1 MALHRLL
8 ARQLKKLGCDST
20 SCNDFSGFAQMVSG
34 TYSQADDDR
43 EMLERSLRVSSEEVM
58 QVNAELRA
66 MMSALRESEEKYRII
81 FNSARVGILHST
93 FAGCLTDGNPTLAR
107 MLGYAD
113 RQHMLEGITNLAHDA
128 YLHPEDRQ
136 AFLEAL
142 LASPDGMSMEREFKR
157 LDGSTFIAFINAS
170 LQRDE
175 QGQPTFIT
183 GTLEDIT
190 ERKQAEE
197 ALRESEEKYREVI
210 ENSTDALYRIDS
222 EGRIDMLSPSGVE
235 LLGFASAEEMLGKPQ
250 EHFWMFPLQC
260 VHMTDEL
267 RQRGEIRDHEA
278 VLRRKD
284 GTPVHVAIS
293 SWLRLDAEGRVLGVG
308 GIFRDIT
315 ERKQAEIELQ
325 ESAQRFHSLFDN
337 MTEGAALHSPIRD
350 GCGEVIDYRIEAV
363 NRSFETILNLCAD
376 DVVGLPVTEAY
387 GNDEDLFLGK
397 LSTVALSAEPA
408 QFETY
413 LSTKGIHLSISI
425 APWSNDGISAIFFDI
440 TERKQLEEQLLFRA
454 LHDPLTGLAN
464 RTLCLDRIA
473 QANERALR
481 KDGVQF
487 AIVFIDLDR
496 FKMVNDSLGHEAGDL
511 LLREVAQRLLAC
523 TRKIDTVCR
532 YGGDEFIL
540 VLEELSPAQVMQTIK
555 RIRKSLLVSMGIG
568 NQNFQIEAS
577 FGVAYAPVPDNQPE
591 DLLRNANIALHSAKQ
606 RGRNLVVVY
615 RPKMHKTAIQTLSL
629 QSDMRRGLDA
639 GEFFLVYQPLVCLAT
654 NRLSGFEALMRWEHP
669 QRGMIRPV
677 EFIPLAEKSGLI
689 FELGQFAVARACK
702 DMAALLRAQSGAEGL
717 TVSVNISPRQFSRW
731 GLAEQIEQALA
742 DNGLPPPAL
751 VLEITESSI
760 MKYPEASAN
769 TLARLKEKGMGIAID
784 DFGTG
789 YSSMSALQKLPL
801 DRLKIDMSFVRR
813 IMESDE
819 DREIIRAIITLAR
832 SLRLKTVAEGIETS
846 EQRQALKKMGCDLGQ
861 GYLFSRPMPL
871 AEVPGYVRQML

>member
-8 ARQLKKLGCDST
+8 ARQLKKLGCDSK
-20 SCNDFSGFAQMVSG
+20 SCNDLPGFVQMVSD

-58 QVNAELRA
+58 QVNADLRA

-81 FNSARVGILHST
+81 FNSARVGILRST
-93 FAGCLTDGNPTLAR
+93 FEGCLTDGNPTLAR

-113 RQHMLEGITNLAHDA
+113 RQHMLEGITNLAQDT

-136 AFLEAL
+136 IFLEAL
-142 LASPDGMSMEREFKR
+142 LAAPDGMSMEREFKR
-157 LDGSTFIAFINAS
+157 LDGSRFLGFITAS

-175 QGQPTFIT
+175 QGKPAFIT

-222 EGRIDMLSPSGVE
+222 EGRIDMISPSGVK
-235 LLGFASAEEMLGKPQ
+235 LLGFASAGEMLGKPQ
-250 EHFWMFPLQC
+250 EQFWMFPLQC
-260 VHMTDEL
+260 THMMGAL

-278 VLRRKD
+278 VLKRKD

-293 SWLRLDAEGRVLGVG
+293 SWLRLDADGRVLGVG
-308 GIFRDIT
+308 GIFHDIT

-325 ESAQRFHSLFDN
+325 ESARRFHSLFDN

-350 GCGEVIDYRIEAV
+350 ACGEVIDYRIEAV
-363 NRSFETILNLCAD
+363 NRSFEKILDLRAE

-397 LSTVALSAEPA
+397 FSTVALSAEPA

-481 KDGVQF
+481 KEGVQF
-487 AIVFIDLDR
+487 GIVFIDLDR
-496 FKMVNDSLGHEAGDL
+496 FKMINDSLGHEAGDL

-555 RIRKSLLVSMGIG
+555 RIRKSLAVSIGIG

-577 FGVAYAPVPDNQPE
+577 FGVAYAPVPGNQPE
-591 DLLRNANIALHSAKQ
+591 DLLRNANIALHGAKQ

-615 RPKMHKTAIQTLSL
+615 RPKMHKTAIQTMSL

-639 GEFFLVYQPLVCLAT
+639 GEFFLVYQPLVCLET

-669 QRGMIRPV
+669 QRGLIRPV

-702 DMAALLRAQSGAEGL
+702 DMAALLRAQSGVEGL

-769 TLARLKEKGMGIAID
+769 MLARLKEKGMGIAID

-832 SLRLKTVAEGIETS
+832 SLHLKTVAEGIETS
-846 EQRQALKKMGCDLGQ
+846 EQQLVLKKMGCDLGQ